1 MRCHDMLC
9 DMLDKMICPGSREAS
24 KETKW
29 VVRGMVPTV
38 RPTFGSE
45 KVGENLYWGAE
56 KQNLY

>member
-29 VVRGMVPTV
+29 VVPGMVPTV
-38 RPTFGSE
+38 RLTFGSE
-45 KVGENLYWGAE
+45 KVGESPPS
-56 KQNLY
+56 